1 MNIKENKKEFFAPL
15 ITGLAL
21 ILALSGCSNSN
32 NTGSEEPEPPEP
44 PFVIVTPP
52 EPPTALSVVISGS
65 VVDSASGA
73 VIDGATVSFYEND
86 EVASNILDV
95 DGNMVTSIAVSDG
108 SFEVTTSNDITSFK
122 MVATADAYSSGSLD
136 VSLEADDEAVTVQLE
151 LLSDEAEGV
160 AAVAVSEPVVNATVA
175 EEITVTTEEDDPAE
189 DAPDGSVDVVIPA
202 AVQLQD
208 ADGNA
213 VAGDT
218 LTIDVTYVESTE
230 SDATQPDDEGTSIA
244 DVLPEGLNSDAAA
257 DEVLVPVGVAEVNMD
272 IDGTAVKEFSSA
284 ITITINLP
292 SDTEIPS
299 AGRVVVEGDQFG
311 VRSYDEQTLTW
322 KTEGNNAIV
331 GAAVGDTFPAALEID
346 HLTFFAL
353 TDAVPVCDNDI
364 NFSFSGDDVP
374 ASGLKLIVKSNEYS
388 NTVFFSQADTSD
400 ADFNTVTVAEA
411 KVLGVTAVTSAT
423 VKVKDFDGN
432 VWYSS
437 AGVIALCGASIDV
450 VLDNPVEAENE
461 NLAIN
466 LVCSN
471 DETVTSPLANAV
483 VTYRKD
489 ASSPSIVA
497 AQSDAGVYGL
507 VGLDSSLSS
516 YLVKINTR
524 GDSGVVDTSV
534 TPDGADEVFNIDI
547 TCDQT
552 TGSGSGAG

>member
-1 MNIKENKKEFFAPL
+1 MNIKQNKKDFFAPL

-21 ILALSGCSNSN
+21 ILALSGCSSSN
-32 NTGSEEPEPPEP
+32 DIGTEEPEPPI
-44 PFVIVTPP
+44 VIVTPP
-52 EPPTALSVVISGS
+52 EAPTALSVVISGS

-73 VIDGATVSFYEND
+73 VIDGATVSFYENG

-108 SFEVTTSNDITSFK
+108 SFEVTTSNNITSFK
-122 MVATADAYSSGSLD
+122 MVATADDYSSDSLD
-136 VSLEADDEAVTVQLE
+136 VSLEEDDETVTVQLG

-160 AAVAVSEPVVNATVA
+160 AAVAVEAAVVDATVA
-175 EEITVTTEEDDPAE
+175 EEITVTTEEADPAE

-218 LTIDVTYVESTE
+218 LTVDVTYVESTE
-230 SDATQPDDEGTSIA
+230 ADDTQPDDEGTSIA
-244 DVLPEGLNSDAAA
+244 DVIPEGLNSDAAA

-272 IDGTAVKEFSSA
+272 IDGISVKEFSSP

-299 AGRVVVEGDQFG
+299 AGRVVAEGDQFG

-353 TDAVPVCDNDI
+353 TDAVPTCDDDI

-388 NTVFFSQADTSD
+388 NTDFFSQADTSD
-400 ADFNTVTVAEA
+400 AAFKTVTVAEA
-411 KVLGVTAVTSAT
+411 KGLGVTAATSAS

-437 AGVIALCGASIDV
+437 AGDIALCGASIDV
-450 VLDNPVEAENE
+450 VLDNPIEAENE

-483 VTYRKD
+483 VSFRKD

-497 AQSDAGVYGL
+497 VQGDAGVYGL

-516 YLVKINTR
+516 YLVKVNTR

-547 TCDQT
+547 ACDEA